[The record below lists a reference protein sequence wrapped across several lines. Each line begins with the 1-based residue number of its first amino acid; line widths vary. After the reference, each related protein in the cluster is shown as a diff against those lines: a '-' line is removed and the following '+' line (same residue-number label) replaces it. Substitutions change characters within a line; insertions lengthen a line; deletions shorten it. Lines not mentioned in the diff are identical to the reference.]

1 MQEIT
6 LQYTHNT
13 NFRGA
18 CLYIFLITLTLFPNP
33 TVGEDELIKD
43 LILSLLFSL
52 FVLLFTFSF

>member
-13 NFRGA
+13 NFRGT